1 MSAAW
6 RRWSS
11 VVCPFQA
18 RAVIFDLDGVLVDSE
33 PLYADALN
41 RVIVKEGVKPLTEDE
56 SRSLIG
62 TTVEDTWNA
71 IKEMRSLTK
80 PFEYYVGIYSPTLIE
95 IFRAGLEL
103 QPGAMDVVQAV
114 RDRGLPLGLATSSR
128 RAWVDVKLEVVGV
141 NSMFD
146 TVVTGDEVQKGK
158 PSPEVYLS
166 VASLLGVPPSECLA
180 IEDSPS
186 GVASAVAAGMYT
198 VAVRTESTAGLDIS
212 SANAVIDSLEQFDM
226 GLLGSHELSQK
237 TRSAEAR

>member
-1 MSAAW
+1 MGS
-6 RRWSS
+6 
-11 VVCPFQA
+11 FQA

-33 PLYADALN
+33 PGYAIALN
-41 RVIVKEGVKPLTEDE
+41 RVLERAGAEPLTEDE
-56 SRSLIG
+56 SRGLIG

-114 RDRGLPLGLATSSR
+114 RDKGLPLGLATSSR
-128 RAWVDVKLEVVGV
+128 REWVDVKLKVVGV

-146 TVVTGDEVQKGK
+146 AVVTGDEVQKGK
-158 PSPEVYLS
+158 PSPEIYLS
-166 VASLLGVPPSECLA
+166 VARLLDVPPAECLA

-186 GVASAVAAGMYT
+186 GVASAVTAGMYT

-212 SANAVIDSLEQFDM
+212 HANAVIESLEQFDM
-226 GLLGSHELSQK
+226 GLLGGHELSQK
-237 TRSAEAR
+237 ARSAEAR

>member
-1 MSAAW
+1 MGS
-6 RRWSS
+6 
-11 VVCPFQA
+11 FQA
-18 RAVIFDLDGVLVDSE
+18 RAVIFDLDGILVDSE

-41 RVIVKEGVKPLTEDE
+41 RVMVREGVKPLTENE

-62 TTVEDTWNA
+62 TTVEDTWSA

-128 RAWVDVKLEVVGV
+128 REWVDVKLEVIGV

-146 TVVTGDEVQKGK
+146 AVVTGDEVQKGK
-158 PSPEVYLS
+158 PSPEIYLS
-166 VASLLGVPPSECLA
+166 VARLLDVPPAECLA

-186 GVASAVAAGMYT
+186 GVASAVAARMYT

-212 SANAVIDSLEQFDM
+212 HANAVIESLEQFDM
-226 GLLGSHELSQK
+226 GLLGGPELSPT

>member
-1 MSAAW
+1 MGS
-6 RRWSS
+6 
-11 VVCPFQA
+11 FQA

-41 RVIVKEGVKPLTEDE
+41 RVMVKEGVKPLTENE
-56 SRSLIG
+56 SRGLIG

-103 QPGAMDVVQAV
+103 QPGAMDVVRMV

-146 TVVTGDEVQKGK
+146 GIVTGDEVQKGK
-158 PSPEVYLS
+158 PSPEIYLS
-166 VASLLGVPPSECLA
+166 VAHLLDVPPAECLA

-186 GVASAVAAGMYT
+186 GVASAMAAGMYT

-212 SANAVIDSLEQFDM
+212 HANVVIESLEQFDT
-226 GLLGSHELSQK
+226 GLLDGSKLSPT

>member
-1 MSAAW
+1 MGT
-6 RRWSS
+6 
-11 VVCPFQA
+11 FQA

-33 PLYADALN
+33 PSYAIALN
-41 RVIVKEGVKPLTEDE
+41 RVLESDGEEPLTENE
-56 SRSLIG
+56 SRGLVG

-80 PFEYYVGIYSPTLIE
+80 PFEYYLGIYSRTLIE
-95 IFRAGLEL
+95 IFRTGLEL
-103 QPGAMDVVQAV
+103 QPGAMDVVRAV

-128 RAWVDVKLEVVGV
+128 RAWVDVQLEVVGV
-141 NSMFD
+141 NSIFD
-146 TVVTGDEVQKGK
+146 VAVTGDEVQNGK
-158 PSPEVYLS
+158 PSPEIYLS
-166 VASLLGVPPSECLA
+166 AAHLLGVPPAECLA

-212 SANAVIDSLEQFDM
+212 SADVVLDSLEEFDM
-226 GLLGSHELSQK
+226 GLLGGHELSQK

>member
-1 MSAAW
+1 MGS
-6 RRWSS
+6 
-11 VVCPFQA
+11 FQA

-41 RVIVKEGVKPLTEDE
+41 RVMVKEGVKPLTENE
-56 SRSLIG
+56 SRGLIG

-103 QPGAMDVVQAV
+103 QPGAMDVVRMV

-128 RAWVDVKLEVVGV
+128 RAWVDVKLDVVGV
-141 NSMFD
+141 NSVFD
-146 TVVTGDEVQKGK
+146 AVVTGDEVQNGK
-158 PSPEVYLS
+158 PSPEIYLS
-166 VASLLGVPPSECLA
+166 VAHLLGIPPAECLA

-186 GVASAVAAGMYT
+186 GVASAMAAGMYT
-198 VAVRTESTAGLDIS
+198 VAVRTESTVGLDIS
-212 SANAVIDSLEQFDM
+212 SADVVLDSLEEFDM
-226 GLLGSHELSQK
+226 GRLGGHELSQK

>member
-1 MSAAW
+1 MGS
-6 RRWSS
+6 
-11 VVCPFQA
+11 FQA

-33 PLYADALN
+33 PGYAIALN
-41 RVIVKEGVKPLTEDE
+41 RVLEREGAEPLTEDE
-56 SRSLIG
+56 SRGLIG

-128 RAWVDVKLEVVGV
+128 REWVDVKLEVVGV

-146 TVVTGDEVQKGK
+146 AVVTGDEVQKGK
-158 PSPEVYLS
+158 PSPEIYLS
-166 VASLLGVPPSECLA
+166 VARLLDAPPAECLA

-212 SANAVIDSLEQFDM
+212 HANAVIESLEQFDM
-226 GLLGSHELSQK
+226 GLLGGPELSPT